1 MTEIIFKEESY
12 KIIGACMEVHRELG
26 MGFKEIIYKDAL
38 EIEFQQLNIPYQR
51 EKLYQVEYK
60 GKILPRRYPADFVV
74 YDSIILEV
82 KATPF
87 IINNF
92 VLQTRN
98 YLKASGIKLGIIAN
112 FGEKSFVSKRIV
124 F

>member
-1 MTEIIFKEESY
+1 MSDIILKDESY

-26 MGFKEIIYKDAL
+26 FGFKEIIYKDAL
-38 EIEFQQLNIPYQR
+38 EIEFKSLEIPYQR
-51 EKLYQVEYK
+51 EKLYKIEYK
-60 GKILPRRYPADFVV
+60 GKILPRRYPADFVI

-82 KATPF
+82 KAMPM

-98 YLKASGIKLGIIAN
+98 YLKASGIRLGIIAN
-112 FGEKSFVSKRIV
+112 FGESSFKSKRVV

>member
-1 MTEIIFKEESY
+1 MTDIILKEESY

-26 MGFKEIIYKDAL
+26 FGFKEIIYKDAL
-38 EIEFQQLNIPYQR
+38 EIEFKSLEIPYQR
-51 EKLYQVEYK
+51 EKLYKIEYK
-60 GKILPRRYPADFVV
+60 GKILPRRYPADFVI

-82 KATPF
+82 KAMPM

-98 YLKASGIKLGIIAN
+98 YLKASGIRLGIIVN
-112 FGEKSFVSKRIV
+112 FGESSFKSKRVV

>member
-1 MTEIIFKEESY
+1 MAEIILKEESF
-12 KIIGACMEVHRELG
+12 KIVGACMEVHKELG

-38 EIEFQQLNIPYQR
+38 EIEFQQLKIPYQR

-82 KATPF
+82 KATPL

-112 FGEKSFVSKRIV
+112 FGEKSFMSKRIV

>member
-1 MTEIIFKEESY
+1 MTEIILKEESY

-26 MGFKEIIYKDAL
+26 FGFKEIIYKDAL
-38 EIEFQQLNIPYQR
+38 EIEFKTLQIPYQR
-51 EKLYQVEYK
+51 EKLYKIEYK
-60 GKILPRRYPADFVV
+60 GKVLPRKYPADFVV

-82 KATPF
+82 KAMPR

-98 YLKASGIKLGIIAN
+98 YLKPSGIRLGIIVN
-112 FGEKSFVSKRIV
+112 FVESSFKSKRVV

>member
-1 MTEIIFKEESY
+1 MAEIILKDESY

-26 MGFKEIIYKDAL
+26 FGFKEIIYKDAL
-38 EIEFQQLNIPYQR
+38 AIEFKFREIPFRR
-51 EKLYQVEYK
+51 EQSYKVEYK
-60 GKILPRRYPADFVV
+60 GKVLLRRYPADFVV

-82 KATPF
+82 KAMPM

-98 YLKASGIKLGIIAN
+98 YLKASGLKLGIIAN
-112 FGEKSFVSKRIV
+112 FGEKSFAYKRVV

>member
-1 MTEIIFKEESY
+1 MDLKRLFIKMPS
-12 KIIGACMEVHRELG
+12 
-26 MGFKEIIYKDAL
+26 L
-38 EIEFQQLNIPYQR
+38 EISYQR
-51 EKLYQVEYK
+51 EKLYRIEYK
-60 GKILPRRYPADFVV
+60 GKILPRRYPADFVI

-82 KATPF
+82 KAMPM

-98 YLKASGIKLGIIAN
+98 YLKASGIRLGIIAN
-112 FGEKSFVSKRIV
+112 FGESSFKSKRVV

>member
-1 MTEIIFKEESY
+1 MSDIILKEESY
-12 KIIGACMEVHRELG
+12 KVIGACMEVHRELG
-26 MGFKEIIYKDAL
+26 FGFKEIIYKDAL
-38 EIEFQQLNIPYQR
+38 EIEFKSLEIPYQR
-51 EKLYQVEYK
+51 EKLYKIEYK
-60 GKILPRRYPADFVV
+60 GKILPRRYPADFVI

-82 KATPF
+82 KAMPL

-98 YLKASGIKLGIIAN
+98 YLKASGIRLGIIAN
-112 FGEKSFVSKRIV
+112 FGESSFKSKRVV

>member
-1 MTEIIFKEESY
+1 MSDIILKEESY

-26 MGFKEIIYKDAL
+26 FGFKEIIYKDAL
-38 EIEFQQLNIPYQR
+38 EIEFKSLEIPYQR
-51 EKLYQVEYK
+51 EKLYKIEYK
-60 GKILPRRYPADFVV
+60 GKILPRRYPADFVI

-82 KATPF
+82 KAMPM

-98 YLKASGIKLGIIAN
+98 YLKASGIRLGIIAN
-112 FGEKSFVSKRIV
+112 FGESSFKSKRVV

>member
-1 MTEIIFKEESY
+1 MSDIILKDESY

-26 MGFKEIIYKDAL
+26 FGFKEIIYKDAL
-38 EIEFQQLNIPYQR
+38 EIEFKNLEIPYQR
-51 EKLYQVEYK
+51 EKLYKIEYK
-60 GKILPRRYPADFVV
+60 GKILPRRYPADFVI

-82 KATPF
+82 KAMPM

-98 YLKASGIKLGIIAN
+98 YLKASGIRLGIIAN
-112 FGEKSFVSKRIV
+112 FGESSFKSKRVV

>member
-1 MTEIIFKEESY
+1 MSDIILKEESY
-12 KIIGACMEVHRELG
+12 KIIGACMEVHRELSF
-26 MGFKEIIYKDAL
+26 GFKEIIYKDAL
-38 EIEFQQLNIPYQR
+38 EIEFKSLEIPYQR
-51 EKLYQVEYK
+51 EKLYKIEYK
-60 GKILPRRYPADFVV
+60 GKILPRRYPADFVI

-82 KATPF
+82 KAMPM

-98 YLKASGIKLGIIAN
+98 YLKASGIRLGIIAN
-112 FGEKSFVSKRIV
+112 FGESSFKSKRVV

>member
-1 MTEIIFKEESY
+1 MAEIILKEESF
-12 KIIGACMEVHRELG
+12 KIVGACMEVHKELG

-74 YDSIILEV
+74 FDCIILEV

>member
-1 MTEIIFKEESY
+1 MSDIILKDESY

-26 MGFKEIIYKDAL
+26 FGFKEIIYKDAL
-38 EIEFQQLNIPYQR
+38 EIEFKSLEIPYQR
-51 EKLYQVEYK
+51 GKLYKIEYK
-60 GKILPRRYPADFVV
+60 GKILPRRYPADFVI

-82 KATPF
+82 KAMPM

-98 YLKASGIKLGIIAN
+98 YLKASGIRLGIIAN
-112 FGEKSFVSKRIV
+112 FGESSFKSKRVV

>member
-1 MTEIIFKEESY
+1 
-12 KIIGACMEVHRELG
+12 MEVHRELG
-26 MGFKEIIYKDAL
+26 VGFKEIIYKDAL
-38 EIEFQQLNIPYQR
+38 EIEFKTLGIPYQR
-51 EKLYQVEYK
+51 EKLYKVEYR

-74 YDSIILEV
+74 YDSIIIEV
-82 KATPF
+82 KAMPM

-98 YLKASGIKLGIIAN
+98 YLKASGIRLGIIAN
-112 FGEKSFVSKRIV
+112 FGQSSFKSKRVV

>member
-1 MTEIIFKEESY
+1 MSEIILKEESY

-26 MGFKEIIYKDAL
+26 FGFKEIIYKDAL
-38 EIEFQQLNIPYQR
+38 EIEFGTLGIPYQK
-51 EKLYQVEYK
+51 EKLYKIEYK
-60 GKILPRRYPADFVV
+60 GKVLPRKYCADFVV

-82 KATPF
+82 KAMPM

-92 VLQTRN
+92 VLQARN
-98 YLKASGIKLGIIAN
+98 YLKVSGIRLGIIAN
-112 FGEKSFVSKRIV
+112 FGESSFKSRRVV

>member
-1 MTEIIFKEESY
+1 
-12 KIIGACMEVHRELG
+12 MEVHRELG
-26 MGFKEIIYKDAL
+26 FGFKEVIYKDAL
-38 EIEFQQLNIPYQR
+38 EIEFKSLEIPYQR
-51 EKLYQVEYK
+51 EKLYKIEYK
-60 GKILPRRYPADFVV
+60 GKILPRRYPADFVI

-82 KATPF
+82 KAMPM

-98 YLKASGIKLGIIAN
+98 YLKASGIRLGIIVN
-112 FGEKSFVSKRIV
+112 FGESSFKSKRVV

>member
-1 MTEIIFKEESY
+1 MSDIILKDESY

-26 MGFKEIIYKDAL
+26 FGFKEIIYKDAL
-38 EIEFQQLNIPYQR
+38 EIEFKSLEIPYQR
-51 EKLYQVEYK
+51 EKLYKIEYK
-60 GKILPRRYPADFVV
+60 GKILPRRYPADFVI

-82 KATPF
+82 KAMPM

-98 YLKASGIKLGIIAN
+98 YLKAFGIRLN
-112 FGEKSFVSKRIV
+112 RQF
-124 F
+124 

>member
-1 MTEIIFKEESY
+1 MTDIILKEESY

-26 MGFKEIIYKDAL
+26 FGFKEIIYKDAL
-38 EIEFQQLNIPYQR
+38 EIEFKSLEIPYQR
-51 EKLYQVEYK
+51 EKLYKIEYK
-60 GKILPRRYPADFVV
+60 GKILPRRYPADFVI

-82 KATPF
+82 KAMPM

-98 YLKASGIKLGIIAN
+98 YLKASGIRLGIIAN
-112 FGEKSFVSKRIV
+112 FGEGSFKSKRVV

>member
-1 MTEIIFKEESY
+1 MSDIILKEESY

-26 MGFKEIIYKDAL
+26 FGFKEIIYKDAL
-38 EIEFQQLNIPYQR
+38 EIEFKSLEKPYQR
-51 EKLYQVEYK
+51 EKLYKIEYK
-60 GKILPRRYPADFVV
+60 GKILPRRYPADFVM

-82 KATPF
+82 KAMPM

-98 YLKASGIKLGIIAN
+98 YLKASGIRLGIIAN
-112 FGEKSFVSKRIV
+112 FGESSFKSKRVV

>member
-1 MTEIIFKEESY
+1 MTEIILKEESY
-12 KIIGACMEVHRELG
+12 KIIGSCMEVHRELG
-26 MGFKEIIYKDAL
+26 FGFKEIIYKDAL
-38 EIEFQQLNIPYQR
+38 EIEFKEGKIPYVR
-51 EKLYQVEYK
+51 EKLYRITYK
-60 GKILPRRYPADFVV
+60 GKLLPRRYSADFVV

-82 KATPF
+82 KAMPM

-112 FGEKSFVSKRIV
+112 FGENSFNSKRVV

>member
-1 MTEIIFKEESY
+1 MSDIILKEESY

-26 MGFKEIIYKDAL
+26 FGFKEIIYKDAL
-38 EIEFQQLNIPYQR
+38 EIEFKSLEIPYQR
-51 EKLYQVEYK
+51 EKLYKVEYK
-60 GKILPRRYPADFVV
+60 GKILPRRYPADFVI

-82 KATPF
+82 KAMPM

-98 YLKASGIKLGIIAN
+98 YLKASGIRLGIIAN
-112 FGEKSFVSKRIV
+112 FGESSFKSKRVV

>member
-1 MTEIIFKEESY
+1 MSDIILKEESY

-26 MGFKEIIYKDAL
+26 FGFKEIIYKDAL
-38 EIEFQQLNIPYQR
+38 EIEFKSLEIPYER
-51 EKLYQVEYK
+51 EKLYKIEYK
-60 GKILPRRYPADFVV
+60 GKILPRRYPADFVI

-82 KATPF
+82 KAMPM

-98 YLKASGIKLGIIAN
+98 YLKASGIRLGIIAN
-112 FGEKSFVSKRIV
+112 FGESSFKSKRVV

>member
-1 MTEIIFKEESY
+1 MSDIILKEESY
-12 KIIGACMEVHRELG
+12 KIIGACMEVHRELDF
-26 MGFKEIIYKDAL
+26 GFKEIIYKDAL
-38 EIEFQQLNIPYQR
+38 EIEFKSLEIPYQR
-51 EKLYQVEYK
+51 EKLYKIEYK
-60 GKILPRRYPADFVV
+60 GKTLPRRYPADFVI

-82 KATPF
+82 KAMPM

-98 YLKASGIKLGIIAN
+98 YLKASGIRLGIIAN
-112 FGEKSFVSKRIV
+112 FGESSFKSKRVV

>member
-1 MTEIIFKEESY
+1 MSDIILKDESY

-26 MGFKEIIYKDAL
+26 FGFKEIIYKDAL
-38 EIEFQQLNIPYQR
+38 EIEFKSLEIPYQR
-51 EKLYQVEYK
+51 EKLYKIEYK
-60 GKILPRRYPADFVV
+60 GKILPRRYPADFVI
-74 YDSIILEV
+74 YDSIIVEV
-82 KATPF
+82 KAMPM

-98 YLKASGIKLGIIAN
+98 YLKASGIRLGIIAN
-112 FGEKSFVSKRIV
+112 FGESSFKSKRVV

>member
-1 MTEIIFKEESY
+1 MSDIILKDESY

-26 MGFKEIIYKDAL
+26 FGFKEIIYKDAL
-38 EIEFQQLNIPYQR
+38 EIEFKSLEIPYQR
-51 EKLYQVEYK
+51 EKLYKIEYK
-60 GKILPRRYPADFVV
+60 GKVLPRRYPADFVI

-82 KATPF
+82 KAMPM

-92 VLQTRN
+92 VLQTLN
-98 YLKASGIKLGIIAN
+98 YLKASGIRLGIIAN
-112 FGEKSFVSKRIV
+112 FGESSFKSKRVV